1 MGGVVRAVVPKKPA
15 PVMPSVQTA
24 PTRAE
29 VSQATSTAST
39 DIARGQGRS
48 SMIVTGPQ
56 GLGSGDLK
64 LKKRTL
70 LG

>member
-1 MGGVVRAVVPKKPA
+1 
-15 PVMPSVQTA
+15 MPSAQVA

-56 GLGSGDLK
+56 GLGSGDLNSRK
-64 LKKRTL
+64 ELY
-70 LG
+70 